1 MANPLQSCTE
11 SHKLYLRLHKRVCH
25 LIDLVGYYMRQI
37 VQDLFNEA
45 GITINGNSPWD
56 ITIRNDQFYKRL
68 LTNTD
73 LAIGETYMDHW
84 WDTPHLDQFF
94 YRIFTA
100 DLERKALMHP
110 KFWRSALHQNFF
122 ETLGKIF
129 NFQTKAK
136 ARAVAERHYDIGN
149 DLYRYMLDKRM
160 VYTCAY
166 WENAANLDE
175 AQEQKLKLT
184 CEKLG
189 LKPGMKVLDIGC
201 GWGSFV
207 KYATEHYGVIAV
219 GITISEAQLVLA
231 REYCIGLPIEI
242 RLQDYRDLLNT
253 HETYDRIVSLGM
265 FEHVGYKNYATYMKI
280 MAHCLQEDGLFL
292 LHTIGSNRFSTATSK
307 WINTYIFPHGQ
318 LPSIAAIGAS
328 LEGIFV
334 MEDWHNI
341 GLHYDKTLMAWH
353 QNFNAHWDQIKKLN
367 NQYDDRFR
375 RMWNYYLLS
384 SAANFR
390 ARQIQLWQ
398 IVLSK
403 NGLREG
409 YKRPDV

>member
-1 MANPLQSCTE
+1 MYSLSRGGPLCPP
-11 SHKLYLRLHKRVCH
+11 
-25 LIDLVGYYMRQI
+25 VGVNMKQI
-37 VQDLFNEA
+37 IQDLFNDA
-45 GITINGNSPWD
+45 GITINGNKPWD

-73 LAIGETYMDHW
+73 LAIGESYMDRW
-84 WDTPHLDQFF
+84 WDASNLDQFF
-94 YRIFTA
+94 YRVFTA
-100 DLERKALMHP
+100 NLQRKALMHP
-110 KFWRSALHQNFF
+110 RFWRSALRQTFF
-122 ETLGKIF
+122 EALRHFF
-129 NFQTKAK
+129 NFQTKEKAK
-136 ARAVAERHYDIGN
+136 TVAERHYDIGN
-149 DLYRYMLDKRM
+149 DLYTQMLDKRM

-175 AQEQKLKLT
+175 AQVQKLKLT

-207 KYATEHYGVIAV
+207 KYAAEHYGVTAV
-219 GITISEAQLVLA
+219 GVTISKAQVDLA
-231 REYCIGLPIEI
+231 RENCAGLPIEI
-242 RLQDYRDLLNT
+242 RLQDYRDLRNST
-253 HETYDRIVSLGM
+253 VKYDRIVSLGM
-265 FEHVGYKNYATYMKI
+265 FEHVGHKNYATYMKI
-280 MAHCLQEDGLFL
+280 MAHCLKDDGLFL
-292 LHTIGSNRFSTATSK
+292 LHTIGSNRFSTVTSR

-318 LPSIAAIGAS
+318 LPSIAAIGTS
-328 LEGIFV
+328 LEDVFV

-341 GLHYDKTLMAWH
+341 GVHYDKTLMAWH
-353 QNFNAHWDQIKKLN
+353 QNFNENWSQIKKSNPSL
-367 NQYDDRFR
+367 DDRFR

-403 NGLREG
+403 NGLNEG
-409 YKRPDV
+409 FKRPVM